1 MAETNGLIRAIIVD
15 DEPPARRRIH
25 ALLDREP
32 DIEVVAECR
41 DGREAIAAVQEA
53 APDLLFLDIQMPEAS
68 GFEVLAALEPERMP
82 AVIFVTAYD
91 EYALQAFEVH
101 ALDYLLKPFDRER
114 FAAALDRARKQIRRQ
129 RRGELDERVLAL
141 LAGLREPQTKYLER
155 LAVKTSGRIR
165 FIEIGEVDFFDS
177 EGNYV
182 RVHTAER
189 SYLLREAL
197 STLEARLDPQ
207 RFLRIHRGTIVQLD
221 RIQELEPLFKG
232 EYVVILRGG
241 TKVRSSRRYRA
252 KLHEVLG
259 IAS

>member
-1 MAETNGLIRAIIVD
+1 MAETNGVIRAVIAD

-41 DGREAIAAVQEA
+41 DGREAIATVREA

-91 EYALQAFEVH
+91 EFALKAFEVH

-114 FAAALDRARKQIRRQ
+114 FQTALSRARAQLQRQ
-129 RRGELDERVLAL
+129 RVGDADSRVLAL
-141 LAGLREPQTKYLER
+141 LDDLRGPQQHFPQR
-155 LAVKTSGRIR
+155 IPVKSGGRVR
-165 FIEIGEVDFFDS
+165 FVEVEEIEYFEA

-182 RVHTAER
+182 RVHAGGR
-189 SYLLREAL
+189 SYLLREPL
-197 STLEARLDPQ
+197 SALEARLDPR
-207 RFLRIHRGTIVQLD
+207 RFLRIHRGIIVQIP

-232 EYVVILRGG
+232 EYVVTLRGG
-241 TKVRSSRRYRA
+241 AKVRSSRRYRSR
-252 KLHEVLG
+252 LHEVLG
-259 IAS
+259 MTS